1 MRAVSYGGHA
11 QNPSSFSLFFLPT
24 FSLAALL
31 LLLSVCNGVTI
42 FCLHLPFPVKP
53 TSKSAHFSLENTE
66 EENHLSKELETH
78 RSFKLLTQKEDNEN
92 SLVPPLNTTV
102 DGRIRWLKKNR
113 SWFRILKSGPL
124 LTKGYRVLAM
134 APDFD
139 VITGKWSR
147 LNNAVMAFK
156 ELGVSDSSGI
166 SWSPSSPLF
175 ISGEREVWALRE
187 RQGRGRGSL
196 ARERKRVWVERER
209 ERGSLENLLGER

>member
-1 MRAVSYGGHA
+1 MY
-11 QNPSSFSLFFLPT
+11 
-24 FSLAALL
+24 AL
-31 LLLSVCNGVTI
+31 
-42 FCLHLPFPVKP
+42 K
-53 TSKSAHFSLENTE
+53 E

-102 DGRIRWLKKNR
+102 DGKIRWLKKNR

-139 VITGKWSR
+139 VIVMKSFADLRSAIAAQTIDLETGKWSR

-175 ISGEREVWALRE
+175 IS
-187 RQGRGRGSL
+187 
-196 ARERKRVWVERER
+196 
-209 ERGSLENLLGER
+209 